1 MPPPVNCDRTAEFVA
16 LVAGRRTVR
25 RVVLS
30 KESQARR
37 AAYQRVWTPGGVIS
51 KQQALRVAIELTRE
65 AQSAARN
72 DQERCHFCMVEQ
84 MLLLEEPPSP
94 ARSERLRGIERQ
106 LAMVEQLYCAVQTL
120 IAEQGH
126 KLATVERNV
135 NKISLRIDASEKELE
150 DAAPRT
156 FRTKRAR
163 FYWWYPRSFPAKI
176 RLAFFFL
183 IAVNLALFYLGYL

>member
-1 MPPPVNCDRTAEFVA
+1 M
-16 LVAGRRTVR
+16 
-25 RVVLS
+25 S
-30 KESQARR
+30 KEQQARR
-37 AAYQRVWTPGGVIS
+37 AAYQRVWVPGVIS

-65 AQSAARN
+65 AQGSARN
-72 DQERCHFCMVEQ
+72 EQERCHFCIVEQ
-84 MLLLEEPPSP
+84 MLILEEPPSP
-94 ARSERLRGIERQ
+94 ARAERLRGIQGQ
-106 LAMVEQLYCAVQTL
+106 LAVVEQLYCAVQTL

-163 FYWWYPRSFPAKI
+163 FYWWYPRSVPAKI
-176 RLAFFFL
+176 RLAFFSL
-183 IAVNLALFYLGYL
+183 IALNLVLFYLGYL